1 MLAPAPQLLAY
12 DGADFLRV
20 PEEAV
25 VRHHDRMHVADCAN
39 DLLQMASGRVRA
51 WPFAPLIGP
60 AAIVVLEVRSGVFEW
75 HLPVVVRGRE
85 HTEDG
90 RILLRMPKKTC
101 REMLRFM
108 RSDDQLC
115 ESSLVTKYAPAN
127 GTGGAGATGWA
138 PSSYRDDAL
147 AAVHHDA
154 AALERVATTLL
165 DDHEVVLAAARQV
178 GLRALDIA
186 SFRLA
191 HDPELKTWTQLAPA
205 ERARRRLRENLM
217 LKATVYWWMEAVAK
231 RHELARIERARRGEV
246 DDPLA

>member
-12 DGADFLRV
+12 DGADFLLV

-60 AAIVVLEVRSGVFEW
+60 AAIVVLEVRSGVFQW
-75 HLPVVVRGRE
+75 HIPVVVHGRE
-85 HTEDG
+85 HTDDS

-108 RSDDQLC
+108 RSDECLC

-138 PSSYRDDAL
+138 RSSYRDERLVIVPATQGRREHDSEPVLSKAR
-147 AAVHHDA
+147 AAPRRRRAPTACSPARPPARPA
-154 AALERVATTLL
+154 AA
-165 DDHEVVLAAARQV
+165 
-178 GLRALDIA
+178 
-186 SFRLA
+186 
-191 HDPELKTWTQLAPA
+191 
-205 ERARRRLRENLM
+205 
-217 LKATVYWWMEAVAK
+217 
-231 RHELARIERARRGEV
+231 
-246 DDPLA
+246 